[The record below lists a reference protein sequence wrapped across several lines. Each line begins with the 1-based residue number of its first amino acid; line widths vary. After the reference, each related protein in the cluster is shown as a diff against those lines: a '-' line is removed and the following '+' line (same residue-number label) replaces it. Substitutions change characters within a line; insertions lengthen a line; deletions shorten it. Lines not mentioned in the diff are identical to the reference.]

1 MKRQGC
7 SIIFINDHNEILLFL
22 RDDKPSIPFPNMWD
36 LPGGHAEENE
46 TAEACIVREMK
57 EELDL
62 DIEGFHLF
70 SVNEFPDRIEHTF
83 WQRTD
88 FEVDK
93 ITLHEGQ
100 YMRWFTQEEIEN
112 RELAMGFNQI
122 LRDFFT
128 KAPFANIRW
137 NS

>member
-1 MKRQGC
+1 MKRQGS
-7 SIIFINDHNEILLFL
+7 SIIFINDHNEVLLFL

-36 LPGGHAEENE
+36 LPGGHVEENE

-128 KAPFANIRW
+128 KAPFANIR
-137 NS
+137 

>member
-36 LPGGHAEENE
+36 LPGGHVEENE
-46 TAEACIVREMK
+46 TAEASIVREMK

-112 RELAMGFNQI
+112 MELAMGFNQI

-128 KAPFANIRW
+128 KAPFANIR
-137 NS
+137 